1 MPCEGGAR
9 PVCAAIRLILK
20 RVLVIYLIT
29 WVFILGLLTPDGM
42 AMLIPSML
50 PEAQSNSITQRET
63 ELQKIQVLLE
73 SKLISQ
79 RLSDLGLTIQEV
91 KERLAQL
98 PDDQIHEIAQHLESL
113 QTGGDSTL
121 GIIIAL
127 LVIAI
132 LVVILLHITG
142 HKIIVTK

>member
-1 MPCEGGAR
+1 MLTAIR
-9 PVCAAIRLILK
+9 PVLK
-20 RVLVIYLIT
+20 KGLVIYLVI
-29 WVFILGLLTPDGM
+29 WVFLLGLLTSDGM

-50 PEAQSNSITQRET
+50 PEAQGSSIIQRES
-63 ELQKIQVLLE
+63 ELQKIQALLE
-73 SKLISQ
+73 SKLVSQ
-79 RLSDLGLTIQEV
+79 RLSDLGFTVQEV
-91 KERLAQL
+91 QERLAQL
-98 PDDQIHEIAQHLESL
+98 PDEQIHQIAQHLDSL
-113 QTGGDSTL
+113 QTGGDSAL

>member
-1 MPCEGGAR
+1 
-9 PVCAAIRLILK
+9 
-20 RVLVIYLIT
+20 LVIYLII
-29 WVFILGLLTPDGM
+29 WVFILGLLTSNGM
-42 AMLIPSML
+42 AMLIPSIL
-50 PEAQSNSITQRET
+50 PEARSNSITQREG

-79 RLSDLGLTIQEV
+79 RLSDLGLTVLEV
-91 KERLAQL
+91 QERLAQL
-98 PDDQIHEIAQHLESL
+98 PDEQIHQIVQQLDSL
-113 QTGGDSTL
+113 QPGGDSAL